1 MARRRAM
8 THRRVG
14 ERSKGPIDPRLGAR
28 IRELRVARGMTQ
40 ATLAGHDFTKGFI
53 SLLETGRTRA
63 SMRATEILAH
73 RLGTSAPELMS
84 SGGRG
89 RAEVRLMVIRAG
101 QHVAAGR
108 PPGATAAL
116 ECALSESSGALR
128 VRA

>member
-14 ERSKGPIDPRLGAR
+14 QRSKGPIDPRLGAR

-73 RLGTSAPELMS
+73 RLGTSAPELIS

-89 RAEVRLMVIRAG
+89 GGEVDLMVIRAG
-101 QHVAAGR
+101 HHVAAGR
-108 PPGATAAL
+108 PQAGVHLVDRVVAA
-116 ECALSESSGALR
+116 SGG
-128 VRA
+128 VRW